1 MDQNQA
7 HSNRA
12 ALRLNG
18 QQIRWIAEL
27 TGESPAVDPATDS
40 IDAVMAATATALPW
54 EQALDNWAAEAHDL
68 DEEDRATAAARIR
81 AWSQDPAGPGAPLDL
96 SALGLTALPA
106 ALPAGVQTLDLSANA
121 FAILPDTLPD
131 TVQDLKLTSCGLTTL
146 PNRLP
151 QGLQR
156 LDASHNALTRLPDT
170 LPPGLKALRAH
181 DNELAAL
188 PDTLPEGLETI
199 GVTGNNLT
207 ALPGTLPTGL
217 RSLDA
222 RKNRLEALP
231 DTLPE
236 GLLDLKVSKN
246 TLSELPATL
255 PSTLGNLDASENWLA
270 ALPETLPAG
279 LKTLSVHHNVIEQL
293 PDRLPPALEELN
305 ASHNALTTLPDR
317 VPDSVT
323 YLDVSENNLEEVPDS
338 LIETFASPGEI
349 HLNGNSFGLLA
360 SAAILEARDA
370 NPGLWVI
377 LDEERDAVVPDGWMA
392 GEAGSE
398 ASYDS
403 DEEAEPE
410 ALTQSVGAWLGDD
423 ALCRQ
428 WTGFVEET
436 GAKAFGDFLD
446 RLSGVG
452 TFQSPAMREAVASNI
467 RAATLRENLRQKFFL
482 VSFSATTRCDDRV
495 TYIWNDMQI
504 ARVAADVE
512 DGLYDDRLDALL
524 DKGRQMYRTEK
535 LADIARAKAE
545 ALGYDQDNEHI
556 QVHLAYQVKLREELD
571 LDLIAPD
578 MKYYDSTD
586 VEPEDLALALRKVR
600 GDEARKFPA
609 YFAGKWE
616 PWALVMRRLA
626 PEDYAT
632 MREEL
637 EEETGAPLAAR
648 VKAELE
654 EMGLTGDHAA
664 DLQKTLFYSK
674 QLEREKRAALT
685 RKILETRGLSLDA
698 AGEGS

>member
-27 TGESPAVDPATDS
+27 TGESPAVDPATHS
-40 IDAVMAATATALPW
+40 IDAIIAPPTADIPW
-54 EQALDNWAAEAHDL
+54 EQALDDWAAEAHDP
-68 DEEDRATAAARIR
+68 DEDRATAVARIR
-81 AWSQDPAGPGAPLDL
+81 AWSQDAAGSETPLDL
-96 SALGLTALPA
+96 SALDLTSLPT
-106 ALPAGVQTLDLSANA
+106 ALPAGVLILDLSSNA
-121 FAILPDTLPD
+121 FTTLPDTLPD
-131 TVQDLKLTSCGLTTL
+131 TVQELKLNSCGLTAL
-146 PNRLP
+146 PDRLP

-156 LDASHNALTRLPDT
+156 LEVSHNELTRLPDS

-181 DNELAAL
+181 GNELATL

-199 GVTGNNLT
+199 GVTGNKLT
-207 ALPGTLPTGL
+207 ALPGTLPSGL

-222 RKNRLEALP
+222 RKNELTALP

-236 GLLDLKVSKN
+236 GLVDLKVAKN
-246 TLSELPATL
+246 AISELPATL
-255 PSTLGNLDASENWLA
+255 PSTLTNLDASGNWLD

-279 LKTLSVHHNVIEQL
+279 LTDLNVRENVIEQL
-293 PDRLPPALEELN
+293 PGRLPPALKELN
-305 ASHNALTTLPDR
+305 AAQNALTALPDR
-317 VPDSVT
+317 VPDGVT
-323 YLDVSENNLEEVPDS
+323 YLDVSDNNLAEVPDS
-338 LIETFASPGEI
+338 LIENFASPGVI
-349 HLNGNSFGLLA
+349 HLNGNPIGLLA

-377 LDEERDAVVPDGWMA
+377 LDEERDAVVPEGWLA
-392 GEAGSE
+392 EEEGSE

-410 ALTQSVGAWLGDD
+410 ALTQSVGAWLNDD
-423 ALCRQ
+423 ALARQ
-428 WTGFVEET
+428 WTGFAEET

-446 RLSGVG
+446 RLSGVE
-452 TFQSPAMREAVASNI
+452 TFQSPAMRAAVASNI
-467 RAATLRENLRQKFFL
+467 REATQRENLRQKFFL

-535 LADIARAKAE
+535 LADIARAKAD
-545 ALGYDQDNEHI
+545 ALGYGEDNEHI
-556 QVHLAYQVKLREELD
+556 QVHLAYQVKLREALD

-578 MKYYDSTD
+578 MKYFDATD
-586 VEPEDLALALRKVR
+586 VEEDDLALALRKVR

-616 PWALVMRRLA
+616 PWALVMQRLA
-626 PEDYAT
+626 PEDYDA
-632 MREEL
+632 MQEEL

-654 EMGLTGDHAA
+654 ELGLTGDHAA
-664 DLQKTLFYSK
+664 DLQKTLFYSR
-674 QLEREKRAALT
+674 QMEREKRAALT
-685 RKILETRGLSLDA
+685 RKILEARGLSLETA
-698 AGEGS
+698 QAS